1 MSDSLPYWVGPP
13 WAAGANAD
21 GIILLQKWQ
30 VTFSH
35 FLLLLFFFFLAFSRD
50 GGSQGHFVTKIF
62 RCILMAFWKC

>member
-35 FLLLLFFFFLAFSRD
+35 FLLLLFFFFWPFRGMEAVK
-50 GGSQGHFVTKIF
+50 VT
-62 RCILMAFWKC
+62 L

>member
-35 FLLLLFFFFLAFSRD
+35 FLLLLFFFFFFWPFRGMEAVK
-50 GGSQGHFVTKIF
+50 VT
-62 RCILMAFWKC
+62 L

>member
-35 FLLLLFFFFLAFSRD
+35 FLLLLFFFFFWPFRGMEAVK
-50 GGSQGHFVTKIF
+50 VT
-62 RCILMAFWKC
+62 L